1 MNFTEMILPGRHAA
15 RRPLM
20 LRCGGEALFSVILLL
35 AFLLPGAVAEAA
47 AQEKIGTR
55 FFAEAYDETIY
66 QRREGR
72 NTVTMAQLYE
82 GLRKPLPGIGI
93 WDSYLKVRY
102 GGDANK
108 DFWNNRGEVMFGTRL
123 RFFEK
128 LYLALYGEYVRGEY
142 LDYDEEAMPY
152 DPSYEDWRYGLVF
165 WHGWDPGGWAPKS
178 RLPLTPWSEV
188 YADAHYLDKDDR
200 NIVYYIEGKLGLQ
213 LLRVHKTRLDL
224 YGVLYA
230 YYDRNADFWNNHA
243 DIAPG
248 LRFTPWSD
256 LDLNIRLE
264 YLFGHYYNRRGRY
277 ENPYAASYEDLRL
290 GLFFWY
296 GWGE

>member
-1 MNFTEMILPGRHAA
+1 MNFPEMRLPGRHAA
-15 RRPLM
+15 RRL
-20 LRCGGEALFSVILLL
+20 LLHRCGGEALFSVILLL

-47 AQEKIGTR
+47 AQEEIGTR

-93 WDSYLKVRY
+93 WDTYLKVRY

-152 DPSYEDWRYGLVF
+152 DPSYEDWRCGLVF
-165 WHGWDPGGWAPKS
+165 WHGWDPGGWAPES

-264 YLFGHYYNRRGRY
+264 YLFGQYYNRRGRY

>member
-1 MNFTEMILPGRHAA
+1 MNFPEMRLPGRHAA
-15 RRPLM
+15 RRL
-20 LRCGGEALFSVILLL
+20 LLHRCGGEALFSVILLL

-152 DPSYEDWRYGLVF
+152 DPSYEDWRCGLVF
-165 WHGWDPGGWAPKS
+165 WHGWDPGGWAPES

-264 YLFGHYYNRRGRY
+264 YLFGQYYNRRGRY
-277 ENPYAASYEDLRL
+277 ENPYATSYEDLRL

>member
-1 MNFTEMILPGRHAA
+1 MNFPEMRLPGRHAA
-15 RRPLM
+15 RRL
-20 LRCGGEALFSVILLL
+20 LLHRCGGEALFSVILLL

-47 AQEKIGTR
+47 AQEEIGTR

-93 WDSYLKVRY
+93 WDTYLKVRY

-152 DPSYEDWRYGLVF
+152 DPSYEDWRCGLVF
-165 WHGWDPGGWAPKS
+165 WHGWDPGGWAPES

-264 YLFGHYYNRRGRY
+264 YLFGQYYNRRGRY
-277 ENPYAASYEDLRL
+277 ENPYATSYEDLRL

>member
-1 MNFTEMILPGRHAA
+1 MNFPEMRLPGRHAA

-47 AQEKIGTR
+47 AQEEIGTR

-93 WDSYLKVRY
+93 WDTYLKVRY

-152 DPSYEDWRYGLVF
+152 DPSYEDWRCGLVF
-165 WHGWDPGGWAPKS
+165 WHGWDPGGWAPES

-264 YLFGHYYNRRGRY
+264 YLFGQYYNRRGRY
-277 ENPYAASYEDLRL
+277 ENPYATSYEDLRL

>member
-1 MNFTEMILPGRHAA
+1 MNFTEMRLPGRHAA

-93 WDSYLKVRY
+93 WDTYLKVRY

-152 DPSYEDWRYGLVF
+152 DPSYEDWRCGLVF
-165 WHGWDPGGWAPKS
+165 WHGWDPGGWAPES

-264 YLFGHYYNRRGRY
+264 YLFGQYYNRRGRY
-277 ENPYAASYEDLRL
+277 ENPYATSYEDLRL